1 MNILFLFHLLQ
12 VDGEVKE
19 VPRILVTV
27 VYTYALIIQAAKMT
41 QASERWKDDEKVN
54 TLMFSS
60 KWVRTFLNRANMRRR
75 KITTDDKL
83 IPSDEEIRRIMEIGQ
98 KIYEDYGH
106 TKDTTINMDETAFT
120 YAIGPEH
127 MYCPPDQSRT

>member
-19 VPRILVTV
+19 VPRILVSV

-41 QASERWKDDEKVN
+41 QASERWKDDEKIN

-60 KWVRTFLNRANMRRR
+60 KSVRT
-75 KITTDDKL
+75 
-83 IPSDEEIRRIMEIGQ
+83 E
-98 KIYEDYGH
+98 
-106 TKDTTINMDETAFT
+106 
-120 YAIGPEH
+120 
-127 MYCPPDQSRT
+127 